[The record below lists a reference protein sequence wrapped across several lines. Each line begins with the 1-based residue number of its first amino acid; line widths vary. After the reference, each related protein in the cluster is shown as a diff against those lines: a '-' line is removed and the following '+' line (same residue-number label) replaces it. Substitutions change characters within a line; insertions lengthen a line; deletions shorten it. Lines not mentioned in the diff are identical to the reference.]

1 MAALVWSKRNIFQL
15 SAKIYVTFSQ
25 WKCAYF
31 ARESA
36 VYGVKVR
43 HIWKNAAP
51 AWICRL
57 WLIMRWIMQS
67 HNRVFLEGLIYS
79 PALASP
85 AHIAITS
92 NHKVQNTASTNTVQ
106 PTPINSLS
114 WHHCSYYVWK
124 PLTEWFSLFCV
135 RRASSIKLGWP
146 PRCSLPWSPTTWA
159 AHTEGGPTRTPSSP
173 RPACLLC
180 LQVQHPKQMV
190 LKAKRAPNKI

>member
-1 MAALVWSKRNIFQL
+1 MG
-15 SAKIYVTFSQ
+15 
-25 WKCAYF
+25 WKCGIFEKMRPPHEYADF
-31 ARESA
+31 
-36 VYGVKVR
+36 G
-43 HIWKNAAP
+43 
-51 AWICRL
+51 
-57 WLIMRWIMQS
+57 WLCVELC
-67 HNRVFLEGLIYS
+67 NRIIVFFLEGLIYS

-92 NHKVQNTASTNTVQ
+92 NHKVQNTASTATMQ

-190 LKAKRAPNKI
+190 LKARRAPNKI